1 MILHVDLF
9 LSRNFRRHAARAVLC
24 GLLSSFLFIQGCA
37 AGSES
42 PLTARIAA
50 SDASFTAVFPPCHA
64 GGEAVVCAG
73 EKIGGSVAL
82 TVLSPARSADV
93 RIEADPAAGTC
104 SLFTAGSG
112 EAIPVDPAAAEA
124 ILAPLSLLCMP
135 ASPDDPAPAL
145 SRSDDGEETRIEMD
159 RGTLIVSPDGVPLR
173 LVTADFAGTAREII
187 LEGWTFA
194 DEVRSKSE

>member
-64 GGEAVVCAG
+64 GGEAVVN
-73 EKIGGSVAL
+73 E
-82 TVLSPARSADV
+82 R
-93 RIEADPAAGTC
+93 
-104 SLFTAGSG
+104 
-112 EAIPVDPAAAEA
+112 
-124 ILAPLSLLCMP
+124 
-135 ASPDDPAPAL
+135 
-145 SRSDDGEETRIEMD
+145 
-159 RGTLIVSPDGVPLR
+159 R
-173 LVTADFAGTAREII
+173 LVHAELANLSALAVLGIVLIESQSGI
-187 LEGWTFA
+187 LLL
-194 DEVRSKSE
+194 